1 MLLQQRQGYVM
12 LFAFNVV
19 GSIKTLK
26 VWVFI
31 GLHYNAQNAEV
42 KFALN
47 LLLITRPKGPS
58 WLQINNMAKHCT
70 FCYRWIESELHATD
84 CPEYNND
91 PRKGELMAEP
101 QLQRKDDKKL
111 FRFRTKLTYDAQIT
125 VLAAD
130 FEEARARFNKGSWQ
144 NEKRLA
150 LLDWNTI

>member
-47 LLLITRPKGPS
+47 LLLIT
-58 WLQINNMAKHCT
+58 MAKHCT
-70 FCYRWIESELHATD
+70 FCYSWIERELHATD

-91 PRKGELMAEP
+91 PRKG
-101 QLQRKDDKKL
+101 
-111 FRFRTKLTYDAQIT
+111 
-125 VLAAD
+125 
-130 FEEARARFNKGSWQ
+130 N
-144 NEKRLA
+144 
-150 LLDWNTI
+150 